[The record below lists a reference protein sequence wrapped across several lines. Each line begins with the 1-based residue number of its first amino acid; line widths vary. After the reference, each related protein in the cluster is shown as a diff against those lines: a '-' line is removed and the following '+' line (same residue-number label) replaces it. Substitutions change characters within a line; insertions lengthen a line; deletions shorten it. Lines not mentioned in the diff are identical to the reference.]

1 MGGGSA
7 RRRSVAHSHP
17 RDLID
22 VGRRRGYAQR
32 VSPAL
37 PAWLGKP
44 SPRVVD
50 VLVAVVV
57 GLPVIGTSVGNGAEQ
72 DRPLTGLVVGVVSVA
87 ALLVRRRWPFGTL
100 VAILAIAVTSPVD
113 AQFVLPLGVAL
124 YTIGSTRS
132 WEAAFAGA
140 ALVVGTG
147 FVYILAGGPGLAYE
161 DLMATALACVV
172 ASGLGLYIG
181 SKRSS
186 VSALE
191 ERAARFDRERE
202 LLAERAVAEERVR
215 IAQELHDVVAHDVSL
230 IVVQAQA
237 LGATVPDPRVTAA
250 TGAIAELGREAM
262 AEMHRTLKLLRA
274 RDDDRA
280 ELAPQPGLGDLDGLV
295 ERSRAAGLRV
305 ELAVEGEPRPLPQSV
320 DLSAFR
326 IVQEALTNVVKH
338 AGRAETRVMVGYRPD
353 GLELTVRDS
362 GDPTGAAGARTA
374 GGHGLIGMR
383 ERAAL
388 FGGTLSAGPCDG
400 HGFEVRAS
408 LPYGEVAP

>member
-1 MGGGSA
+1 
-7 RRRSVAHSHP
+7 
-17 RDLID
+17 
-22 VGRRRGYAQR
+22 
-32 VSPAL
+32 
-37 PAWLGKP
+37 
-44 SPRVVD
+44 VVD

-57 GLPVIGTSVGNGAEQ
+57 GLPLVSTSVGSGAEQ
-72 DRPLTGLVVGVVSVA
+72 DQALVGLAVGVASVA

-100 VAILAIAVTSPVD
+100 VAILAIAVASPVD
-113 AQFVLPLGVAL
+113 AQFVLPLAVAL
-124 YTIGSTRS
+124 YTIGSRRS

-147 FVYILAGGPGLAYE
+147 FVYILAGGPGLAYD
-161 DLMATALACVV
+161 DLIATALACAV
-172 ASGLGLYIG
+172 ASGFGLYVG

-186 VSALE
+186 MSALE
-191 ERAARFDRERE
+191 ERAARLDRERQ

-215 IAQELHDVVAHDVSL
+215 IAQELHDVVAHNVSL

-237 LGATVPDPRVTAA
+237 LGATVPDPRVSTA
-250 TGAIAELGREAM
+250 TDGIAELGREAM

-274 RDDDRA
+274 RDDHGTD
-280 ELAPQPGLGDLDGLV
+280 LAPQPGLGDLDGLL
-295 ERSRAAGLRV
+295 ERSRAAGLPV
-305 ELAVEGEPRPLPQSV
+305 ELTVEGDPHPLPQSI

-338 AGRAETRVMVGYRPD
+338 AGRARTRVTVGYGAD
-353 GLELTVRDS
+353 ALELTIRDGGGS
-362 GDPTGAAGARTA
+362 SAAPRARTA

-400 HGFEVRAS
+400 PGFEVHAS
-408 LPYGEVAP
+408 LPYGEVMR